1 MFEKFQS
8 IINDKI
14 DEYTNGKIDTTN
26 SNLYDEFKTPIEY
39 LEPQYLHKIDPIVAS
54 DLEIQFN
61 ESNDTQIETQTIYD
75 HLMNPQDV
83 FHKRS
88 IIKND
93 IYTTHVDF
101 LKDTQND
108 QKYGFF

>member
-1 MFEKFQS
+1 MNIPRK
-8 IINDKI
+8 N
-14 DEYTNGKIDTTN
+14 DTTN

-54 DLEIQFN
+54 DLENNN
-61 ESNDTQIETQTIYD
+61 ESNDTQIETNTIYD

-83 FHKRS
+83 FHKKS

-93 IYTTHVDF
+93 IYTKCRF
-101 LKDTQND
+101 FKRYSKCY
-108 QKYGFF
+108 QKYGSFSY